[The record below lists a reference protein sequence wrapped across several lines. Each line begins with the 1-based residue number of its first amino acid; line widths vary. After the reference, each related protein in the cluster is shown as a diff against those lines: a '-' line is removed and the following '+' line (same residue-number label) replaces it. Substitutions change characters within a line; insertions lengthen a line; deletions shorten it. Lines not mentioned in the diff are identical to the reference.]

1 MSSTSSHSSRPIS
14 TRSSSEPGR
23 ASSCPSSSY
32 NQHGIRGGQWNVA
45 RLGHTRDLFQKEEK
59 LALQGPGISYNCQSP
74 EQNPRKKN
82 TKLYAPFTGGSIS
95 HERNLYKRE
104 EQRAADVPGPGAH
117 NISPGTLHK
126 STSRVRL
133 ATPNLCDDG

>member
-1 MSSTSSHSSRPIS
+1 MSFTSSHSSRPIS
-14 TRSSSEPGR
+14 TRSSSEPGV
-23 ASSCPSSSY
+23 SSCHSSSY

-74 EQNPRKKN
+74 EQNPSKKN

-117 NISPGTLHK
+117 NISPGTLHN
-126 STSRVRL
+126 SMSRARL
-133 ATPNLCDDG
+133 ATPNLCDDV